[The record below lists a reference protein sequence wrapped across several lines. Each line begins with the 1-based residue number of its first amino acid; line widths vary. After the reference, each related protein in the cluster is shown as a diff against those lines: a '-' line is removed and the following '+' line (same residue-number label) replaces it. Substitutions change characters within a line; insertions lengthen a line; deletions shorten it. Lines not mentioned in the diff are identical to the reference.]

1 VTGSTV
7 PVRIAVRNLT
17 INCAW
22 AGKAPRAGMG
32 HWHLLL
38 DGGLVNMECA
48 TAAVLSM
55 QNVAPGKHTITA
67 LLAADDHTAIKGPDT
82 SATTTL
88 TYKPAHSLPTIKP
101 YKASGKPRIT
111 ILAPRSGATVG
122 EHFQVVLGWQSFR
135 LSCALLGKPNVP
147 GYGHWHLFI
156 DTLKKGL
163 ATMVAMGC
171 THTYTVFTD
180 GLAAGKHTLYAV
192 LTDNLHAPI
201 TPSEVA
207 SITLNVK
214 TGTTSSTG
222 SHTTSRWLAWNAATH
237 TATLTLIANY
247 NNTLGGFNFNGY
259 GDGKMAITVP
269 VGAHVDV
276 HFSNKGSIPH
286 SAFITPWSD
295 RTSTSGFAT
304 AFKGASTANPT
315 SGTTAG
321 TTQTFSFVASKAGK
335 YALVCAVPG
344 HETAG
349 MWDVFMVTSGGT
361 PSVTVH

>member
-67 LLAADDHTAIKGPDT
+67 LLAADDHTAI
-82 SATTTL
+82 
-88 TYKPAHSLPTIKP
+88 
-101 YKASGKPRIT
+101 
-111 ILAPRSGATVG
+111 
-122 EHFQVVLGWQSFR
+122 
-135 LSCALLGKPNVP
+135 
-147 GYGHWHLFI
+147 
-156 DTLKKGL
+156 
-163 ATMVAMGC
+163 
-171 THTYTVFTD
+171 
-180 GLAAGKHTLYAV
+180 
-192 LTDNLHAPI
+192 
-201 TPSEVA
+201 
-207 SITLNVK
+207 NVK

-237 TATLTLIANY
+237 TPTLTLIANY
-247 NNTLGGFNFNGY
+247 NNALSGFNFNGY
-259 GDGKMAITVP
+259 GDGKMVISVP

-286 SAFITPWSD
+286 SAFITLWSD

-344 HETAG
+344 HEAAS

>member
-111 ILAPRSGATVG
+111 ILAPR
-122 EHFQVVLGWQSFR
+122 R
-135 LSCALLGKPNVP
+135 R
-147 GYGHWHLFI
+147 
-156 DTLKKGL
+156 
-163 ATMVAMGC
+163 
-171 THTYTVFTD
+171 
-180 GLAAGKHTLYAV
+180 
-192 LTDNLHAPI
+192 
-201 TPSEVA
+201 PSPSWPA
-207 SITLNVK
+207 K
-214 TGTTSSTG
+214 
-222 SHTTSRWLAWNAATH
+222 R
-237 TATLTLIANY
+237 
-247 NNTLGGFNFNGY
+247 
-259 GDGKMAITVP
+259 
-269 VGAHVDV
+269 
-276 HFSNKGSIPH
+276 
-286 SAFITPWSD
+286 
-295 RTSTSGFAT
+295 
-304 AFKGASTANPT
+304 ASTRWSAPCLGMKQPAC
-315 SGTTAG
+315 GTC
-321 TTQTFSFVASKAGK
+321 S
-335 YALVCAVPG
+335 
-344 HETAG
+344 
-349 MWDVFMVTSGGT
+349 W
-361 PSVTVH
+361 